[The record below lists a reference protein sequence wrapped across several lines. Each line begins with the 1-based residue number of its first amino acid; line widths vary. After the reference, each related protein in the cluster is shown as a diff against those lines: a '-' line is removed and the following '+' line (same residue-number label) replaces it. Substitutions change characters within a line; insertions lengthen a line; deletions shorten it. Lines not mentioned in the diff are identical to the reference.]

1 MALEFSITHHFAG
14 APHRV
19 FAALTDLEGAAAWM
33 PGFVRIERVS
43 GPAFGPGTRWRETRK
58 LFGKEATE
66 EFEVTAC
73 RSPRH
78 LAVRVDG
85 AKGSSKRG
93 QYLFDYSLAPA
104 GSGTDVT
111 LRGEIRGLGGFGML
125 VGRLLVGPYRKACA
139 KDLAALARHLEDG
152 GVG

>member
-1 MALEFSITHHFAG
+1 MALDFSVTQHFVG
-14 APHRV
+14 APLRV
-19 FAALTDLEGAAAWM
+19 FAALTDLDGAAAWM
-33 PGFVRIERVS
+33 PGFVRIERVG

-73 RSPRH
+73 RAPGH
-78 LAVRVDG
+78 IAVRVDG

-93 QYLFDYSLAPA
+93 EYLFDYTLAPA
-104 GSGTDVT
+104 RSGTDVT

-125 VGRLLVGPYRKACA
+125 VGRLLIGPYRKACA
-139 KDLAALARHLEDG
+139 QDLASLARHLEG
-152 GVG
+152 GRAG